1 MAIRIK
7 DQKPDVYVTESEL
20 RRYKDEYQKAF
31 MFYSGTPPTL
41 EEFIRQQR
49 TPLKDKIRNISNG

>member
-7 DQKPDVYVTESEL
+7 DQKPDVVVTESEL
-20 RRYKDEYQKAF
+20 RRYRDEYQKAF

-41 EEFIRQQR
+41 EEFIRRQQK
-49 TPLKDKIRNISNG
+49 PLKDRMQVFNG